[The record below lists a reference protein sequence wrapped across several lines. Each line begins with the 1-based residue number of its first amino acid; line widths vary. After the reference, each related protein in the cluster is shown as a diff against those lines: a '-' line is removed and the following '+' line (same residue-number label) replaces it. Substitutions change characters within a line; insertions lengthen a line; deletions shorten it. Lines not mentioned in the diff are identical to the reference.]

1 MNGSFYVGDEL
12 TRIYK
17 KGKGYLTLVQKVTP
31 TSYITMHTIFENTF
45 DFKNYPSI
53 EEMLSDTVSLAFR
66 FQNTKNVYPDVIKKE
81 LPRFKEEFKNEIADG
96 LDRGLA
102 HA

>member
-1 MNGSFYVGDEL
+1 MYNKKIMAFL
-12 TRIYK
+12 TDLTSEYRRIYEI
-17 KGKGYLTLVQKVTP
+17 GSRYPDVTLTILQQAF
-31 TSYITMHTIFENTF
+31 SYAIYNNRKEVNIFDIEKAIT
-45 DFKNYPSI
+45 
-53 EEMLSDTVSLAFR
+53 
-66 FQNTKNVYPDVIKKE
+66 NTKNVYSDVIKKE